1 MKPVTVIT
9 GGAGGMGFAA
19 ANIFGHQGHTL
30 LLCDVK
36 EEALQSAAASLK
48 RQNMDVHYLVTDV
61 SDRAQ
66 VLAAAQKA
74 AELGAVKNVIHT
86 AGLSP
91 VLVEKLGAEEGRCTI
106 VKVNAL
112 GAVYMTDA
120 FYPVLEEDGSMVLFT
135 SSAAY
140 LMPAVPES
148 MQQIFFS
155 VKDAPDQLFDKLLT
169 IAPDPGRAYMF
180 SKLFVMFYVRM
191 NAGRFGHKGCRC
203 LLYTSP
209 SPRD

>member
-66 VLAAAQKA
+66 VLAAADAREEGAAASAQQAKVQA
-74 AELGAVKNVIHT
+74 AHWEAEL
-86 AGLSP
+86 
-91 VLVEKLGAEEGRCTI
+91 
-106 VKVNAL
+106 
-112 GAVYMTDA
+112 
-120 FYPVLEEDGSMVLFT
+120 
-135 SSAAY
+135 SAA
-140 LMPAVPES
+140 
-148 MQQIFFS
+148 
-155 VKDAPDQLFDKLLT
+155 DR
-169 IAPDPGRAYMF
+169 G
-180 SKLFVMFYVRM
+180 
-191 NAGRFGHKGCRC
+191 
-203 LLYTSP
+203 
-209 SPRD
+209 

>member
-36 EEALQSAAASLK
+36 EEALQSAAVSLK

-74 AELGAVKNVIHT
+74 AELGAVK
-86 AGLSP
+86 
-91 VLVEKLGAEEGRCTI
+91 
-106 VKVNAL
+106 
-112 GAVYMTDA
+112 
-120 FYPVLEEDGSMVLFT
+120 T
-135 SSAAY
+135 SSIRRDFLPCLWKGSVQRKAA
-140 LMPAVPES
+140 
-148 MQQIFFS
+148 
-155 VKDAPDQLFDKLLT
+155 AP
-169 IAPDPGRAYMF
+169 
-180 SKLFVMFYVRM
+180 S
-191 NAGRFGHKGCRC
+191 
-203 LLYTSP
+203 
-209 SPRD
+209 